1 MMLKNRFETIFREIH
16 VIPSKMLSSIFFLMR
31 DFTLILLKN
40 IEKMILRK
48 YVLSM
53 LRVSQREKTNSALT
67 SS

>member
-1 MMLKNRFETIFREIH
+1 M
-16 VIPSKMLSSIFFLMR
+16 V
-31 DFTLILLKN
+31 DFTLRLHKT

-53 LRVSQREKTNSALT
+53 LSVGQREKANSALT